1 MILKHRFLEVTQ
13 LKIDGKALQPQP
25 GQSLREIIQEQGM
38 DTATLSTR
46 PLAARI
52 AGEVFT

>member
-1 MILKHRFLEVTQ
+1 MILTHRFLEVTQ

-46 PLAARI
+46 DRKS
-52 AGEVFT
+52 VV